1 MFEHQRPRWLA
12 LPHFLDARLHPLEDG
27 AAGHAWS
34 IDLAFE
40 DQDLAAVLDEA
51 TCPPRLL
58 DGVVVRLFV
67 KRRIA

>member
-1 MFEHQRPRWLA
+1 MFEHHRPRWLA
-12 LPHFLDARLHPLEDG
+12 LPHFLDARLHPLENR
-27 AAGHAWS
+27 AADHAWS